1 MSIQYFKKEVL
12 NLHKNPAKFNDLALE
27 IFQYQAQEVPCYRDY
42 LGYLKID
49 PQAVKQV
56 EQIPYLPIE
65 AFKHHV
71 VTASSE
77 ATTTVFQSSGTTGQ
91 ITSKHYV
98 QSPEFYIENAK
109 EIFENR
115 FGPLA
120 SFNILGLL
128 PSYLERGNSSLVYM
142 VQHFVNQSK
151 PTHHPSHFFLNNHQ
165 DLYQLLTQNAQAQQ
179 PTILF
184 GVTFALL
191 DFVETYALNL
201 RQTPIYII
209 ETGGM
214 KGRGKDL
221 LKPELHQLLQQ
232 GFGTPNIY
240 SEYGMTELLSQAYTN
255 AQGLFETPATMRLST
270 RDLND
275 PFTENKKYGQLC
287 IIDLANIESCCFI
300 ETQDLAKIELTAA
313 DTTTTQT
320 FEILGRIDYSELR
333 GCSQMVL

>member
-1 MSIQYFKKEVL
+1 MSIQYLKKEVL

-27 IFQYQAQEVPCYRDY
+27 IFQYQAQEVPCYKDY
-42 LGYLKID
+42 LGYLRID
-49 PQAVKQV
+49 PKTIKLV

-71 VTASSE
+71 VTASE
-77 ATTTVFQSSGTTGQ
+77 GTATVFHSSGTTGQ
-91 ITSKHYV
+91 TTSKHYV

-109 EIFENR
+109 QIFESR
-115 FGPLA
+115 FGLLA
-120 SFNILGLL
+120 NFNILGLL

-142 VQHFVNQSK
+142 VQHFINQSK
-151 PTHHPSHFFLNNHQ
+151 PTDYPSHFFLNNHQ
-165 DLYQLLTQNAQAQQ
+165 DLYHLLVQNAQAQQ
-179 PTILF
+179 PTVLF

-191 DFVETYALNL
+191 DFVETYRLNL
-201 RQTPIYII
+201 RQTPICII

-232 GFGTPNIY
+232 GFGTPNLY

-255 AQGLFETPATMRLST
+255 AQGFFQTPATMRLST

-275 PFTENKKYGQLC
+275 PFTENKKYGQLR
-287 IIDLANIESCCFI
+287 IIDLANLESCCFI
-300 ETQDLAKIELTAA
+300 ETQDLAKIGLTI
-313 DTTTTQT
+313 TNFPQT
-320 FEILGRIDYSELR
+320 FEILGRIDDSELR
-333 GCSQMVL
+333 GCSQLVL